1 MKLRRTLFII
11 IALIAALALSVI
23 SVSADEK
30 STFFPYHDLVIEVV
44 RIEINPEVPAQF
56 ASKGVVV
63 RVEMVVTDGE
73 ITEKMVDDGQEDFWV
88 ESPDD
93 FAKSPFGRTKHF
105 ANNKIEKFSYL
116 YVLDDLTEE
125 DVNDFNFLI
134 FTDLQGKDLES
145 WIYEKDWTGRVTE
158 GSLRDVE
165 EQWIEM
171 PFEII
176 PQEHAEK

>member
-1 MKLRRTLFII
+1 MKLRRTLFIL
-11 IALIAALALSVI
+11 AVLMAALALTVI
-23 SVSADEK
+23 SVSADKK

-63 RVEMVVTDGE
+63 RVEMVVADGE
-73 ITEKMVDDGQEDFWV
+73 ITEKMIDDGQEDFWV

-93 FAKSPFGRTKHF
+93 FAKSPFGRTKQF
-105 ANNKIEKFSYL
+105 SNNKIENFSYL

-125 DVNDFNFLI
+125 DVNNFNFLI
-134 FTDLQGKDLES
+134 FTDLQGKALTD
-145 WIYEKDWTGRVTE
+145 WIDEKKWTGRVTE
-158 GSLRDVE
+158 GTIRDVK